1 MSPQSV
7 LSWIPVVRELA
18 SLFAELWRMPQEQ
31 RHAQARASADCA
43 RADLAPAARRTVHLA
58 LTQAELAA
66 AAGLARETVN
76 RVLGRLEA
84 AGFVETGRG
93 EVLVYDL
100 EGLRDWAG

>member
-43 RADLAPAARRTVHLA
+43 RAAREAGEAARRSS
-58 LTQAELAA
+58 
-66 AAGLARETVN
+66 
-76 RVLGRLEA
+76 EA
-84 AGFVETGRG
+84 TERKTHDTLKSG
-93 EVLVYDL
+93 
-100 EGLRDWAG
+100 